1 MARYILNS
9 VDETIELGRR
19 IGSQLKEPVIIKL
32 DGEMGTGKTHFTK
45 GLAVGLGII
54 DDITSPTFSILNIY
68 NGGRMTLYHIDAYRI
83 KNIKEAFDAGLGEV
97 FASTG
102 GVVVLEWGDILESF
116 FENMVINIKID
127 DLGDSRR
134 ELIIEGWDYDSTGN

>member
-9 VDETIELGRR
+9 VDETIELGRK
-19 IGSQLKEPVIIKL
+19 IGSQLKESVIIKL

-45 GLAVGLGII
+45 GLAVGLGIE

-83 KNIKEAFDAGLGEV
+83 KNIEEALDAGLGEV
-97 FASTG
+97 FAED
-102 GVVVLEWGDILESF
+102 GVVVLEWGDILETF
-116 FENMVINIKID
+116 FENLVINIKIE
-127 DLGDSRR
+127 DLGDSGR

>member
-9 VDETIELGRR
+9 VEETIELGRK
-19 IGSQLKEPVIIKL
+19 IGSQLKEPLILKL
-32 DGEMGTGKTHFTK
+32 DGEMGAGKTHFTK
-45 GLAVGLGII
+45 GLAVGLGID

-83 KNIKEAFDAGLGEV
+83 KTIEEALDAGLAEV
-97 FASTG
+97 FAEDG
-102 GVVVLEWGDILESF
+102 IVVLEWGDILNPF
-116 FENMVINIKID
+116 FENMVINVRID

-134 ELIIEGWDYDSTGN
+134 ELIIEGWNDDSTGN